1 MHPQVRSMDE
11 KKGGGDEAFKAGQH
25 ALAVELYGEC
35 LQLLRDAVRDTAT
48 ATAAAGAVMTR
59 VMVLCSQ
66 GQGHKTLSSKIYLNR
81 ATARSK
87 LTAGQG
93 QSQLEEAVRDCNAA
107 LAINAGYLKVTAAPP
122 PTSTL
127 PER

>member
-1 MHPQVRSMDE
+1 MDE

-35 LQLLRDAVRDTAT
+35 LQLLRDAVRDTDTAT
-48 ATAAAGAVMTR
+48 ATATAGAVTTR

-66 GQGHKTLSSKIYLNR
+66 GQGQKTLSSKIYLNR

-93 QSQLEEAVRDCNAA
+93 QSQSQLEEAVRDCNAA